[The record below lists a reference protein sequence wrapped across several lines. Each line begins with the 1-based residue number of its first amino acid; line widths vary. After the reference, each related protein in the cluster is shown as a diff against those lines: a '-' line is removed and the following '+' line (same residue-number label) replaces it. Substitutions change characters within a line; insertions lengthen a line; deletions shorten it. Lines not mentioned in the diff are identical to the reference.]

1 MQEINPALFSAFAND
16 QERAFAYK
24 LADVVKQAVPDL
36 ASQPDDA
43 FLAQI
48 RLLIEEAR
56 SYGLFAERTI
66 GVFAIT
72 AGLLGLNFVEDHPAA
87 KDILTSHDSE
97 FDKASMLEEFTVQLF
112 RALDQ

>member
-1 MQEINPALFSAFAND
+1 MQKINPELFSAFEND
-16 QERAFAYK
+16 QERAFAHK
-24 LADVVKQAVPDL
+24 LADVVKEAVPDL

-56 SYGLFAERTI
+56 SFGLFAERTI

-72 AGLLGLNFVEDHPAA
+72 AGLLGLSFVEDHPAV
-87 KDILTSHDSE
+87 KDILTSHNSE
-97 FDKASMLEEFTVQLF
+97 FEKARMLEEFAVQLF